1 MQEIVYHYNFELE
14 ESYWWFVARN
24 RIIKDLTEQ
33 YSGLS
38 NGASVLDVGA
48 GTGGFAKLISE
59 TYNPICMD
67 TSDLALDYCTKRGLP
82 NIYNGLLSD
91 FISTGKI
98 VDGVFML
105 DVVEHIEDDNDV
117 VGQVYDLLPVNGAFI
132 VSVPAYMWLW
142 SRHDVMHMHYRRYTR
157 KHLNKL
163 LRDAGFTI
171 EYSTYF
177 NTFLF
182 LPAVL
187 KRFYDKITGE
197 KGEYRPVDDVSPG
210 VNKLF
215 TRIFMSERKLLMHFT
230 FPFGVSILT
239 IARKNE

>member
-1 MQEIVYHYNFELE
+1 MQEIVYHYNYELE

-24 RIIKDLTEQ
+24 RIIKDLTAH

-38 NGASVLDVGA
+38 KGAVVLDVGA

-59 TYNPICMD
+59 SYSPICMD
-67 TSDLALDYCTKRGLP
+67 TSDLALDYCKKRGLP
-82 NIYNGLLSD
+82 NIYKGLLSD
-91 FISTGKI
+91 FVATGEH

-105 DVVEHIEDDNDV
+105 DVVEHIEDDKGV
-117 VGQVYDLLPVNGAFI
+117 VEQVYGLLPDNGAFV

-142 SRHDVMHMHYRRYTR
+142 SRHDVMHMHYRRYTKKR
-157 KHLNKL
+157 LNKL
-163 LRDAGFTI
+163 LQDAGFQI

-182 LPAVL
+182 FPAVL
-187 KRFYDKITGE
+187 KRFYDKLKGE
-197 KGEYRPVDDVSPG
+197 KDEYRPVDDVSLG
-210 VNKLF
+210 VNKML
-215 TRIFMSERKLLMHFT
+215 TRIFLSESKLLKHFT

-239 IARKNE
+239 IARKLG